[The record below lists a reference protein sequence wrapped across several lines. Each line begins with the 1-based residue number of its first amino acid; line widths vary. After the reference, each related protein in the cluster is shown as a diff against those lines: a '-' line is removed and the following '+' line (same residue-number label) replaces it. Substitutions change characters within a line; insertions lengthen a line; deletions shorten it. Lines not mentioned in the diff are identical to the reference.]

1 MFWVLLV
8 WLQVSY
14 IWLLTL
20 SLCLTWCSAV
30 RPSTLAV
37 SMSVPR
43 EMRLLTSSLS
53 HAAQA
58 ARNTQPS
65 LNPILR
71 FFLLRSPGS
80 RAVSLS
86 CHRLS
91 CSALFMRAELD
102 LVSRDMIRGTLPS
115 LGHNTALLTTGC
127 SQARAG
133 QSHKWQ
139 AAGWC
144 WALRPGLL
152 MEARER
158 AESELRLWRE
168 RSQSQTRSLARTAV
182 LLSEGWPRAVATAWA
197 GCPLTARPY
206 LARVTQARAS
216 HSLHSLAPH
225 LSYESVSCYL
235 LNAIWPEMMETKDA
249 KYDILNCFLL
259 YMTCYLKRAIQFV
272 FLSILLFS
280 SVELINWRYDQSPV
294 GERQHSSSRSWTNCN
309 KNTKLGLSSL

>member
-1 MFWVLLV
+1 MVGRSLWSFEVGSEIIIAMFWVLLSHHGV
-8 WLQVSY
+8 WL
-14 IWLLTL
+14 ITPLM
-20 SLCLTWCSAV
+20 LTWCSAV

-53 HAAQA
+53 QAAQA

-127 SQARAG
+127 SQATAG
-133 QSHKWQ
+133 QSHNWQ
-139 AAGWC
+139 AAG
-144 WALRPGLL
+144 RSGL
-152 MEARER
+152 A
-158 AESELRLWRE
+158 
-168 RSQSQTRSLARTAV
+168 
-182 LLSEGWPRAVATAWA
+182 
-197 GCPLTARPY
+197 C
-206 LARVTQARAS
+206 
-216 HSLHSLAPH
+216 
-225 LSYESVSCYL
+225 
-235 LNAIWPEMMETKDA
+235 
-249 KYDILNCFLL
+249 
-259 YMTCYLKRAIQFV
+259 
-272 FLSILLFS
+272 
-280 SVELINWRYDQSPV
+280 
-294 GERQHSSSRSWTNCN
+294 
-309 KNTKLGLSSL
+309 

>member
-1 MFWVLLV
+1 
-8 WLQVSY
+8 
-14 IWLLTL
+14 
-20 SLCLTWCSAV
+20 
-30 RPSTLAV
+30 
-37 SMSVPR
+37 MSVPR

-127 SQARAG
+127 SQASAG
-133 QSHKWQ
+133 QSHNMT
-139 AAGWC
+139 GC
-144 WALRPGLL
+144 CLVLLRPGLL

-158 AESELRLWRE
+158 AESCAACEGSGHSHRL
-168 RSQSQTRSLARTAV
+168 AP
-182 LLSEGWPRAVATAWA
+182 WPAQLFSFLNA
-197 GCPLTARPY
+197 GCEPWLPWLDWAPLTARLY
-206 LARVTQARAS
+206 LARIGDTSQ
-216 HSLHSLAPH
+216 HAPH
-225 LSYESVSCYL
+225 SALTLARPSPRVSGPAMKVSL
-235 LNAIWPEMMETKDA
+235 VISSTPSDLKWRKQRMLKD
-249 KYDILNCFLL
+249 DILISCLL
-259 YMTCYLKRAIQFV
+259 YMTCCLKRASNQVTRNCDSF
-272 FLSILLFS
+272 FLSFS
-280 SVELINWRYDQSPV
+280 V
-294 GERQHSSSRSWTNCN
+294 
-309 KNTKLGLSSL
+309 